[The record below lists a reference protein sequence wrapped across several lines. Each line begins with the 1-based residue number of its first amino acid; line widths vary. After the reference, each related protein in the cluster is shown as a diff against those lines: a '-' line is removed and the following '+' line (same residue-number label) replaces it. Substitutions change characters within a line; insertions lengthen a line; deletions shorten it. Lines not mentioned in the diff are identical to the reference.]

1 MLAYATHFIILLG
14 NSPER
19 LIFMDKRLQ
28 RLILLLVTITL
39 VIATYAYSVFDSS
52 DAPILAQVRNVEMET
67 NENSVILTWEEIP
80 YSDGYE
86 VLCSTSNGG
95 VSIFE
100 VKSNAVTIEKDY
112 ISSYKVRCYILDS
125 NGSKILGQY
134 SPEVVV

>member
-19 LIFMDKRLQ
+19 LIIMDKRLQ
-28 RLILLLVTITL
+28 RVIFLLVTITL
-39 VIATYAYSVFDSS
+39 VIATYAITVFSCTDV
-52 DAPILAQVRNVEMET
+52 PILAQVQNVELET

-100 VKSNAVTIEKDY
+100 AQSNSVTIEKDY
-112 ISSYKVRCYILDS
+112 ITSYKVRCYILDA

>member
-1 MLAYATHFIILLG
+1 MLHIIILLG
-14 NSPER
+14 DSPER
-19 LIFMDKRLQ
+19 LVIMDKRLQ
-28 RLILLLVTITL
+28 RVIFLFVTITL
-39 VIATYAYSVFDSS
+39 VIAIYAITVFSCTDV
-52 DAPILAQVRNVEMET
+52 PILAQVQNVELET

-100 VKSNAVTIEKDY
+100 AQSNSVTIEKDY
-112 ISSYKVRCYILDS
+112 ITSYKVRCYILDA